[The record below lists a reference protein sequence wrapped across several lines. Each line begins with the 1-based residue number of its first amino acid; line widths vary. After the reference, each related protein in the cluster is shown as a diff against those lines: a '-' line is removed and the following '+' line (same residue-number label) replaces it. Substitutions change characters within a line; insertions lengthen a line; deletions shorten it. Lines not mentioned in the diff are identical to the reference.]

1 MKKTKYNIFKY
12 LLILADILIL
22 CFIFGNSLLLAE
34 ESSEKSN
41 IFVNFFVEKILQKDI
56 NLTDEHFLD
65 TVTFFVRKLAHSFE
79 YFVLTAFIN
88 ATFLSFGTDWKKSG
102 HLSVVMCIIFA
113 ICDETIQY
121 FVPGRACRA
130 LDVCIDTFGG
140 LLAVL
145 IIRLII
151 KIRKNEREN

>member
-79 YFVLTAFIN
+79 YFVLTILSLNVLINFNVQNKIIILIMFIFI
-88 ATFLSFGTDWKKSG
+88 AASL
-102 HLSVVMCIIFA
+102 
-113 ICDETIQY
+113 DEIHQL
-121 FVPGRACRA
+121 FVPGRSFEYFDILMDMIGCFMF
-130 LDVCIDTFGG
+130 I
-140 LLAVL
+140 L
-145 IIRLII
+145 ICKVFDKKYLEI
-151 KIRKNEREN
+151 